1 MTFEISRRR
10 MLAGMAAAGG
20 AAVMGGVPVSAAR
33 GKDTWHAVRAAY
45 TPSSPLMNLNN
56 AGVSPQPLVVQNAF
70 IDAYR
75 FANGEPDV
83 NMWETLDGTRDRTK
97 AKLARLADCDVEE
110 IALNRNSTEGLCTAI
125 HGIDLNAGD
134 EILLSPW
141 DYDSMR
147 QAWLQRGR
155 RHGVVVR
162 DVNFDALASDDA
174 IVEAYRRAIT
184 KRTRVMH
191 LTHMLH
197 STGRVLPVEALCE
210 LARAHGLQTIVDAA
224 QSFAHIPLS
233 FKRIGCDYLAAS
245 LHKWLCAPFGTGMLI
260 VRKERIDALW
270 PLVAPLSGDA
280 KGIAKIDG
288 WNLGTYSSPAEHAIE
303 PAIDFHEQL
312 GTATIHARL
321 RELSLHWIEKAR
333 SLPGFKLHT
342 PLDPATLGAV
352 TLFSIAGR
360 SSEELEKVLRE
371 RHRIRVR
378 FRNVNGLTGLRVS
391 PHIYTSLDDLD
402 QFAAALAG
410 EVRG

>member
-1 MTFEISRRR
+1 SRRR
-10 MLAGMAAAGG
+10 MLAGMAVAGG
-20 AAVMGGVPVSAAR
+20 AAVMGGVPVSAAS
-33 GKDTWHAVRAAY
+33 GKDRWQSVRAAY

-210 LARAHGLQTIVDAA
+210 LARAHGLQMIVDAA

-233 FKRIGCDYLAAS
+233 FKSMGCDYLAAS
-245 LHKWLCAPFGTGMLI
+245 
-260 VRKERIDALW
+260 
-270 PLVAPLSGDA
+270 
-280 KGIAKIDG
+280 
-288 WNLGTYSSPAEHAIE
+288 
-303 PAIDFHEQL
+303 
-312 GTATIHARL
+312 
-321 RELSLHWIEKAR
+321 
-333 SLPGFKLHT
+333 
-342 PLDPATLGAV
+342 
-352 TLFSIAGR
+352 
-360 SSEELEKVLRE
+360 
-371 RHRIRVR
+371 
-378 FRNVNGLTGLRVS
+378 
-391 PHIYTSLDDLD
+391 
-402 QFAAALAG
+402 
-410 EVRG
+410 